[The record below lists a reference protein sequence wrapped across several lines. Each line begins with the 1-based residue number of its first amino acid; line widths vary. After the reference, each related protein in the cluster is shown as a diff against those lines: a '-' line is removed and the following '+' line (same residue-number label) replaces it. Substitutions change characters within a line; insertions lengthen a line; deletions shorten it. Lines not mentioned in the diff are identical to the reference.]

1 MLHQGK
7 VRCKYKQ
14 VENTFNFQ
22 IVCHA
27 LSLPHCQKVN
37 LTRLLMKIRFLGSSP
52 GSPKLSDSSTL
63 EDAKNECLENPE
75 CTGITKG
82 ASSDY
87 QLKNGTLLVTAP
99 GVTTYMKS
107 LIQWSSEYTG
117 KILGGD
123 NLGSFDTLEEAKNK
137 CIVRLKF
144 NR

>member
-1 MLHQGK
+1 M
-7 VRCKYKQ
+7 
-14 VENTFNFQ
+14 
-22 IVCHA
+22 I
-27 LSLPHCQKVN
+27 
-37 LTRLLMKIRFLGSSP
+37 KILFLGS
-52 GSPKLSDSSTL
+52 LTL

-75 CTGITKG
+75 CTGITKD

-87 QLKNGTLLVTAP
+87 QLKNGTFLVSNP

-137 CIVRLKF
+137 CIVRL
-144 NR
+144 NRTKNTDFSDLIGHDSWDSQNSTIEFQPS